1 MHWMMCAVAV
11 CASLCSQAI
20 AEEQP
25 KARFLSRVSCTVVRY
40 YVAQYTPAI
49 AERWARG
56 KGATTAEIETAR
68 RCLKVH
74 TAQGPSFPD
83 SCSRLSDAGCLRD
96 ARRKIKCQLLRSL

>member
-1 MHWMMCAVAV
+1 MRWMMCAVDV

-40 YVAQYTPAI
+40 YVAQYTPAV
-49 AERWARG
+49 AEAWARG

-68 RCLKVH
+68 RCLKCILKGNH
-74 TAQGPSFPD
+74 DFP
-83 SCSRLSDAGCLRD
+83 G
-96 ARRKIKCQLLRSL
+96 QLLKAFGCRRLKRRQEEDQM